1 MLLLPFGERVRIVFM
16 SEDMKLLEVSALDSV
31 KVAYRWTLGLL
42 LVSADAAGIAPLGIR
57 IILALSLSDSC

>member
-31 KVAYRWTLGLL
+31 DVSYRWTLGLL